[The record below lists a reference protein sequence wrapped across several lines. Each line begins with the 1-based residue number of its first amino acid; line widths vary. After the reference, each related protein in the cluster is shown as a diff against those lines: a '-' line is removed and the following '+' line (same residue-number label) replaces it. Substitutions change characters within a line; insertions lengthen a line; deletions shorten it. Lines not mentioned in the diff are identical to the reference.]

1 MNINS
6 TIIATT
12 LIAASTLSAP
22 AFAQDNTVNQLLTGM
37 VKQALS
43 AASNEIEIQID
54 KTIIT
59 AGNMLSINSEDAKGE
74 VTITD
79 ISNLETSK
87 PAKQNVES
95 NQE

>member
-1 MNINS
+1 MNIKS

-12 LIAASTLSAP
+12 LIVASALSAP
-22 AFAQDNTVNQLLTGM
+22 AFAQDNAVNQVLTGM
-37 VKQALS
+37 VKQAFS

-59 AGNMLSINSEDAKGE
+59 AGNMLSLNNEDAKGE

-79 ISNLETSK
+79 IVNVETSK
-87 PAKQNVES
+87 PAKQKVES
-95 NQE
+95 NEE